1 MKLKYVSLFFLLC
14 LAYLGMGVI
23 TQELLK
29 TEVLLAE
36 TLLEQFTRD
45 QVIEVVNFNRKW
57 EWITYVLLPM
67 ILLLKIALIA
77 KIIDVGTFFID
88 KKVSYNK
95 LYSTVLRAEF
105 IFLLAP
111 VLKLGWF
118 YFFESDFGL
127 VDLQNFYPLS
137 LINITGYGNLDS
149 WFIYP
154 LQALNLIE
162 VAYWFLLAFQIK
174 KILDIDFSKSFSV
187 VMGSYGVVLLIW
199 IIAVMFFTL
208 NMS

>member
-1 MKLKYVSLFFLLC
+1 MKLKYLNLFLLLC
-14 LAYLGMGVI
+14 LAYLGIGII

-45 QVIEVVNFNRKW
+45 QVLEVINFNRKW
-57 EWITYVLLPM
+57 EWITYVLLPLL
-67 ILLLKIALIA
+67 LLLKIALIA
-77 KIIDVGTFFID
+77 KIIDVGVFFID

-95 LYSTVLRAEF
+95 LFSAVLKAEF

-118 YFFESDFGL
+118 YFIHTDFAL

-137 LINITGYGNLDS
+137 LINITGYENLES

-154 LQALNLIE
+154 LQAFNLIE
-162 VAYWFLLAFQIK
+162 VAYWFILAFQVK
-174 KILDIDFSKSFSV
+174 KILEVDFGRSFSI
-187 VMGSYGVVLLIW
+187 VMSSYGVILLIW

-208 NMS
+208 NMN

>member
-1 MKLKYVSLFFLLC
+1 LKLKYFNLFFLLC
-14 LAYLGMGVI
+14 LAYLGIGII

-29 TEVLLAE
+29 TEILLAE

-57 EWITYVLLPM
+57 EWITYILLPI
-67 ILLLKIALIA
+67 ILLLKIAVIA
-77 KIIDVGTFFID
+77 KIIDVGAFFID
-88 KKVSYNK
+88 KKVSYSK
-95 LYSTVLRAEF
+95 LFSAVLKAEF
-105 IFLLAP
+105 IFLVAP

-118 YFFESDFGL
+118 YFFKTDFGL

-137 LINITGYGNLDS
+137 LINITGYENLKS

-162 VAYWFLLAFQIK
+162 MAYWFLLAYQIK
-174 KILDIDFSKSFSV
+174 KLLEIDFGKSFGI
-187 VMGSYGVVLLIW
+187 VMSSYGVVLLIW

>member
-1 MKLKYVSLFFLLC
+1 MKLKYLNLFLLLC
-14 LAYLGMGVI
+14 LAYLGIGII

-29 TEVLLAE
+29 TEILLAE

-45 QVIEVVNFNRKW
+45 QVLEVINFNRKW
-57 EWITYVLLPM
+57 EWITYILLP
-67 ILLLKIALIA
+67 IVLLLKIAMIA
-77 KIIDVGTFFID
+77 KIIDVGVFFMD
-88 KKVSYNK
+88 KKISYNK
-95 LYSTVLRAEF
+95 LFSTVLKAEF

-118 YFFESDFGL
+118 YFIETDFAL

-137 LINITGYGNLDS
+137 LINITGYENLEN

-154 LQALNLIE
+154 FQAMNLIE
-162 VAYWFLLAFQIK
+162 VAYWFILAFQLK
-174 KILDIDFSKSFSV
+174 KILEVDFDKSFSI
-187 VMGSYGVVLLIW
+187 VMSSYGVILLIW

>member
-1 MKLKYVSLFFLLC
+1 
-14 LAYLGMGVI
+14 MGII

-57 EWITYVLLPM
+57 EWITYVLLPI

-174 KILDIDFSKSFSV
+174 KILDIDFSKSFSI

-199 IIAVMFFTL
+199 IITVMFFTL